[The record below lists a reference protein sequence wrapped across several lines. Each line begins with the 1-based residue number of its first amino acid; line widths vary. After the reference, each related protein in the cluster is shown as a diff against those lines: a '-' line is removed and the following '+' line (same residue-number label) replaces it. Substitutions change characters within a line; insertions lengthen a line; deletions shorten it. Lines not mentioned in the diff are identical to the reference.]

1 LSSGNLWTPTHSL
14 PSRPQQALIMLPHQR
29 LQKLNTTGNLWIYIL
44 LLLRERELYGWE
56 IQSLI
61 KRRFNFRPG
70 LITPYRVLYRLEKDG
85 FVKSKMKE
93 RRRVYQITEKGKEEL
108 KKAKILY
115 SDILAKLK

>member
-1 LSSGNLWTPTHSL
+1 
-14 PSRPQQALIMLPHQR
+14 MLPTER

-85 FVKSKMKE
+85 FVKSKMEE
-93 RRRVYQITEKGKEEL
+93 RRRVYQITEKGEIEL
-108 KKAKILY
+108 NKAKNFYRRILKEI
-115 SDILAKLK
+115 SR